1 MKPEHYKVISVS
13 IYSGDLEHLDDI
25 VVQLKHKGFTK
36 ANRSAV
42 IREALRQMDPDRVRR
57 GM

>member
-1 MKPEHYKVISVS
+1 LKPEHYKVISVS
-13 IYSGDLEHLDDI
+13 IYNADLERLDSI
-25 VVQLKHKGFTK
+25 VAQLKRKGITR

-42 IREALRQMDPDRVRR
+42 IREALKQMDPSLVRR